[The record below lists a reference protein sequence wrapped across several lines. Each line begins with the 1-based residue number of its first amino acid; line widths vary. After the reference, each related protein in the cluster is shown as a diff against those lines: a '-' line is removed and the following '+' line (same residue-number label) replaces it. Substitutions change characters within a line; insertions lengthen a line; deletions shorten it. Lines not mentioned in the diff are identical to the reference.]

1 MSITGRKRA
10 GQAASA
16 RGNERSDTM
25 RIGVYGGSF
34 NPIHN
39 GHIHLAETALKELRL
54 DRLYFVPS
62 KKSPHR
68 SVAEYAPDEDRLEM
82 LRLAAKTND
91 RFFVSDYEIK
101 SDRVSYTIYTIE
113 HFRRE
118 FPDDELFL
126 LVGSDML
133 LSFDTWYRFEEILS
147 SVTLCVVSREQCD
160 LPELKKKS
168 ADLSKY
174 GKILVSKASPT
185 VISSTEVRKKI
196 AKNKDCSCYLD
207 KNVVQYI
214 KSKGLY
220 SVRGDNVL
228 QYNPEDK
235 KKILKSKLTLKRYT
249 HSLNVAAEC
258 RKLAEK
264 YGEDMDK
271 AYFAGLL
278 HDICKELPENEQRAL
293 VLESGYTV
301 CREEM
306 ETRSLLHGIAG
317 AYYVKKE
324 FGVEDIDILNSIRF
338 HTVGRG
344 GMSRLE
350 EIVYIG
356 DLVSAE
362 RDYKDVDKMR
372 RLAYTD
378 INAAMLEA
386 FAFSMKSVIKKGGVI
401 PICTVEG
408 YNFYTRLLKQ
418 EKK

>member
-1 MSITGRKRA
+1 MKTG
-10 GQAASA
+10 
-16 RGNERSDTM
+16 
-25 RIGVYGGSF
+25 IYGGSF
-34 NPIHN
+34 NPVHN
-39 GHIHLAETALKELRL
+39 GHIHLAETAVKELRL
-54 DRLYFVPS
+54 DRLYLVPS

-68 SVAEYAPDEDRLEM
+68 SMAEYAPDSDRLEM
-82 LRLAAKTND
+82 LRLAVKEKD
-91 RFFVSDYEIK
+91 KLFVSDYEIK
-101 SDRVSYTIYTIE
+101 SDRVSYTIYTVE

-118 FPDDELFL
+118 FPEDELFL

-133 LSFDTWYRFEEILS
+133 LSFDTWHRFDEILG
-147 SVTLCVVSREQCD
+147 SVTLCVVSRDSGD
-160 LPELKKKS
+160 LPALKKK
-168 ADLSKY
+168 AEELGKY
-174 GKILVSKASPT
+174 GKIIVSEASPT
-185 VISSTEVRKKI
+185 VISSSEVRKKI
-196 AKNKDCSCYLD
+196 AKNEDFTCYLD

-214 KSKGLY
+214 RSLGLY
-220 SVRGDNVL
+220 SVRGEDVL
-228 QYNPEDK
+228 QYNHEDK
-235 KKILKSKLTLKRYT
+235 KKILKARLTAKRYT
-249 HSLNVAAEC
+249 HSLNVADEC

-264 YGEDMDK
+264 YGEDPDK

-278 HDICKELPENEQRAL
+278 HDICKELPEEEQKAL

-338 HTVGRG
+338 HTVGRA

-372 RLAYTD
+372 KLAYTD
-378 INAAMLEA
+378 LNTAMLEA

-408 YNFYTRLLKQ
+408 YNFYTRLLKE

>member
-1 MSITGRKRA
+1 M
-10 GQAASA
+10 
-16 RGNERSDTM
+16 
-25 RIGVYGGSF
+25 
-34 NPIHN
+34 
-39 GHIHLAETALKELRL
+39 
-54 DRLYFVPS
+54 
-62 KKSPHR
+62 
-68 SVAEYAPDEDRLEM
+68 AEYAHDGDRLEM
-82 LRLAAKTND
+82 LRLAVKGRD
-91 RFFVSDYEIK
+91 KLFVSDYEIK
-101 SDRVSYTIYTIE
+101 SDRVSYTIYTVE

-118 FPDDELFL
+118 FPEDELFL

-133 LSFDTWYRFEEILS
+133 LSFDTWHRFDEILGN
-147 SVTLCVVSREQCD
+147 VTLCVVSRQNGD
-160 LPELKKKS
+160 VPELKKK
-168 ADLSKY
+168 AEELEKY
-174 GKILVSKASPT
+174 GRIIVSEAPPT
-185 VISSTEVRKKI
+185 EISSTEVRKKI
-196 AKNKDCSCYLD
+196 AKNEDFTCYLD
-207 KNVVQYI
+207 ENVVQYI
-214 KSKGLY
+214 RSVGLY
-220 SVRGDNVL
+220 SVRGEKDL

-235 KKILKSKLTLKRYT
+235 KKILKSKLTAKRYT
-249 HSLNVAAEC
+249 HSLNVADEC

-264 YGEDMDK
+264 YGEDPDK

-278 HDICKELPENEQRAL
+278 HDICKELPEEEQRAL
-293 VLESGYTV
+293 VAESGFTV

-338 HTVGRG
+338 HTVGRA

-362 RDYKDVDKMR
+362 RDYKDVEKMR

-378 INAAMLEA
+378 LDLAMLEA

-401 PICTVEG
+401 PVCTVEG
-408 YNFYTRLLKQ
+408 YNFYTRLLKE

>member
-1 MSITGRKRA
+1 MRTG
-10 GQAASA
+10 
-16 RGNERSDTM
+16 
-25 RIGVYGGSF
+25 IYGGSF
-34 NPIHN
+34 NPVHN
-39 GHIHLAETALKELRL
+39 GHIHLAETAVKEFGL

-62 KKSPHR
+62 RKSPHR
-68 SVAEYAPDEDRLEM
+68 SMAEYAPDEHRLEM
-82 LRLAAKTND
+82 LRLAVRNKD
-91 RFFVSDYEIK
+91 KLFVSDYEIK
-101 SDRVSYTIYTIE
+101 SDRVSYTIYTVE

-118 FPDDELFL
+118 FPEDELFL

-133 LSFDTWYRFEEILS
+133 LSFDTWHRFDEILGN
-147 SVTLCVVSREQCD
+147 VTLCVVSRESGD
-160 LPELKKKS
+160 VPELKKK
-168 ADLSKY
+168 AKELEKY
-174 GKILVSKASPT
+174 GRILVSEAPPT
-185 VISSTEVRKKI
+185 EVSSTEVRKKI
-196 AKNKDCSCYLD
+196 AKNEDFTCYLD
-207 KNVVQYI
+207 ENVVQYI
-214 KSKGLY
+214 RSVGLY
-220 SVRGDNVL
+220 SVRGENVL
-228 QYNPEDK
+228 QYNTEDK
-235 KKILKSKLTLKRYT
+235 KKILKSKLTAKRYT
-249 HSLNVAAEC
+249 HSLNVAEEC

-264 YGEDMDK
+264 YGEDPDR

-278 HDICKELPENEQRAL
+278 HDICKELPESEQKAL

-338 HTVGRG
+338 HTVGRA

-362 RDYKDVDKMR
+362 RDYKDVEKMR

-378 INAAMLEA
+378 LDLAMLEA

-408 YNFYTRLLKQ
+408 YNFYTRLLKE
-418 EKK
+418 EK

>member
-1 MSITGRKRA
+1 MKTG
-10 GQAASA
+10 
-16 RGNERSDTM
+16 
-25 RIGVYGGSF
+25 IYGGSF
-34 NPIHN
+34 NPVHN
-39 GHIHLAETALKELRL
+39 GHIHLAETAVREFGL

-68 SVAEYAPDEDRLEM
+68 STAEYAPDEDRLEM
-82 LRLAAKTND
+82 LRLAAGADAKL
-91 RFFVSDYEIK
+91 FVSDYEIK
-101 SDRVSYTIYTIE
+101 SDRVSYTIYTVE

-118 FPDDELFL
+118 FPEDELFL

-133 LSFDTWYRFEEILS
+133 LCFDTWHRFEEILRN
-147 SVTLCVVSREQCD
+147 VTLCVVSRESGD
-160 LPELKKKS
+160 LPELRKK
-168 ADLSKY
+168 ADELGKY
-174 GKILVSKASPT
+174 GKIIVSEAVPT
-185 VISSTEVRKKI
+185 EVSSTSIRKKI
-196 AKNKDCSCYLD
+196 AKNEDFTCYLNE
-207 KNVVQYI
+207 NVVQYI
-214 KSKGLY
+214 RSKGLY
-220 SVRGDNVL
+220 SVRGEDVL

-235 KKILKSKLTLKRYT
+235 KKILKARLTVKRYT
-249 HSLNVAAEC
+249 HSLNVATEC
-258 RKLAEK
+258 KKLAEK
-264 YGEDMDK
+264 YGEDPDK

-278 HDICKELPENEQRAL
+278 HDICKELPEEEQKAL
-293 VLESGYTV
+293 VLESGFTV

-317 AYYVKKE
+317 AYYIKKE
-324 FGVEDIDILNSIRF
+324 FGIEDIDILNSVRF
-338 HTVGRG
+338 HTVGRA

-356 DLVSAE
+356 DLISAE

-378 INAAMLEA
+378 LNAAMLEA

-408 YNFYTRLLKQ
+408 YNFYTRLLKE